1 MLPRTRRAYE
11 TPLERWLDCGALT
24 RNCTELIRLPSERIA
39 DNALRA
45 NWSARDDLHVQGC
58 LILSQV
64 GLLFPVNH
72 APKIGVPDRLRA
84 GDLLRER
91 QACWLDYTFF
101 RSPQTRKPHDSSQAA
116 LSDLRMN
123 AAEKVCHT

>member
-1 MLPRTRRAYE
+1 MVAVSGAARKERAYE
-11 TPLERWLDCGALT
+11 AHLSGGSTAVMPIWSPHP
-24 RNCTELIRLPSERIA
+24 ELHRAKSPIPMKRIA
-39 DNALRA
+39 ENALRA
-45 NWSARDDLHVQGC
+45 VET
-58 LILSQV
+58 
-64 GLLFPVNH
+64 
-72 APKIGVPDRLRA
+72 GVPDRLRS